1 MKPRTSR
8 AAKRDE
14 YTEQTGPGRLVRRR
28 RPYDCPTKGHSD
40 LEFRILGP
48 LEVIRGERVLPLG
61 SPKQRALLGILLV
74 HANEPIPRERL
85 IEELWG
91 DAAPRTVNS
100 VLSVYLSRLRRL
112 LADGTSERLLL
123 TQAAGYVLRVP
134 PEGLD
139 AHRFEA
145 LLEQGRREL
154 ASGEADRASMTLR
167 DALALWRGP
176 ALADHAF
183 EPFAQSEIARLEE
196 LRLTALEGRIEADL
210 ALGRQDSLVAEL
222 ETLVA
227 AHPYR
232 EGLRAQL
239 MLALYRSGR
248 QAEALETYRRAR
260 RTFSEELGI
269 EPGPRLQEIERAIL
283 RHDPSLEAP
292 GPEAPGAREE
302 QRIEAVSWRRRF
314 PTRWAIALG
323 AVLLVIAT
331 PLVVIARDSSSRSS
345 APVELVGDSVA
356 VIDPE
361 SDTIVGEIPVGG
373 RPTGPA
379 VGEGSVWVGNRDD
392 NTLLRIDPKSLDVVR
407 TIGLRVAPTDVRVG
421 AGSVW
426 VLSDWALLRVDPSIN
441 DVVDTVPLPRD
452 SAGQRRW
459 IDMEVGANAVFLSGR
474 HEAVIRIDSGATS
487 IASVRR
493 RPVSMIA
500 YGEDALWA
508 ITGYELDT
516 IERIDPKTNAVE
528 TIPLGRIGETSGWR
542 YRMAVGEGA
551 IWVLAPASLWR
562 IDSTTK
568 RFVGSVPLGHS
579 EEGSSV
585 ATGDGAVWV
594 ANPEGIL
601 LRVDPDSQ
609 SVAKTIPLGTLIY
622 PADAY
627 AAVAVGEGSVWVAV
641 TSFAS

>member
-1 MKPRTSR
+1 MSK
-8 AAKRDE
+8 
-14 YTEQTGPGRLVRRR
+14 
-28 RPYDCPTKGHSD
+28 
-40 LEFRILGP
+40 
-48 LEVIRGERVLPLG
+48 
-61 SPKQRALLGILLV
+61 
-74 HANEPIPRERL
+74 
-85 IEELWG
+85 
-91 DAAPRTVNS
+91 
-100 VLSVYLSRLRRL
+100 LRRL
-112 LADGTSERLLL
+112 LTHGTADQLLL

-134 PEGLD
+134 RESLD
-139 AHRFEA
+139 VRRFED
-145 LLEQGRREL
+145 LLEQGRREI
-154 ASGEADRASMTLR
+154 ANGEAERASLTLR

-176 ALADHAF
+176 ALADLAF
-183 EPFAQSEIARLEE
+183 EPFAQTEIARLEE
-196 LRLTALEGRIEADL
+196 LRLTAIESRIEADL
-210 ALGRQDSLVAEL
+210 VLGRDDALVAEL

-260 RTFSEELGI
+260 RVFSEELGI

-283 RHDPSLEAP
+283 RHDPSLVLR
-292 GPEAPGAREE
+292 GPEAPGARQE
-302 QRIEAVSWRRRF
+302 QRIEAVSSRRRF
-314 PTRWAIALG
+314 PMRWAIALG
-323 AVLLVIAT
+323 AVLVLVIAT

-361 SDTIVGEIPVGG
+361 SDIIVGEIPVGG

-392 NTLLRIDPKSLDVVR
+392 NTLWRIDPKSLDVMR
-407 TIGLRVAPTDVRVG
+407 TIGLGVAPTDVEVG

-426 VLSDWALLRVDPSIN
+426 VLSDWALIQVDPAIN
-441 DVVDTVPLPRD
+441 DVVDTVPLPRG
-452 SAGQRRW
+452 SGSGRW
-459 IDMEVGANAVFLSGR
+459 SHMEVGANAVFVCSCDGPPGP
-474 HEAVIRIDSGATS
+474 VIRINAAAKSVVT
-487 IASVRR
+487 VRR
-493 RPVSMIA
+493 SAVRMIA
-500 YGEDALWA
+500 YGERALWT
-508 ITGYELDT
+508 ITGYEFDT
-516 IERIDPKTNAVE
+516 IERIDPKTNAVA

-568 RFVGSVPLGHS
+568 RYLGSVPLGHS

-594 ANPEGIL
+594 AKPEGIL

-609 SVAKTIPLGTLIY
+609 TVTKTVPLGTLVY
-622 PADAY
+622 PAGPWDAL
-627 AAVAVGEGSVWVAV
+627 AVGEGSVWVAV

>member
-1 MKPRTSR
+1 
-8 AAKRDE
+8 
-14 YTEQTGPGRLVRRR
+14 
-28 RPYDCPTKGHSD
+28 
-40 LEFRILGP
+40 
-48 LEVIRGERVLPLG
+48 
-61 SPKQRALLGILLV
+61 V

-85 IEELWG
+85 IEDLWG
-91 DAAPRTVNS
+91 DAAPKTVNS
-100 VLSVYLSRLRRL
+100 VLNVYLSRLRRL
-112 LADGTSERLLL
+112 LADGTGKQLLV
-123 TQAAGYVLRVP
+123 TQAAGYVLSVR

-139 AHRFEA
+139 ARRFES
-145 LLEQGRREL
+145 LLERGRREL
-154 ASGEADRASMTLR
+154 ASSEAERASATLR
-167 DALALWRGP
+167 NALALWRGA
-176 ALADHAF
+176 ALADLAF
-183 EPFAQSEIARLEE
+183 ESFAQPEIARLEE
-196 LRLTALEGRIEADL
+196 LRLTALETRIEADL
-210 ALGRQDSLVAEL
+210 ALVRHDSLVAEL

-260 RTFSEELGI
+260 RAFSEELGI
-269 EPGPRLQEIERAIL
+269 EPGHRLQELEGAIL
-283 RHDPSLEAP
+283 RHDSSLETPRPVGLRTRA
-292 GPEAPGAREE
+292 EE
-302 QRIEAVSWRRRF
+302 STEMVRQQRRF
-314 PTRWAIALG
+314 PARRTLALATALVLAIA
-323 AVLLVIAT
+323 AALVAA
-331 PLVVIARDSSSRSS
+331 ARDPSGG
-345 APVELVGDSVA
+345 APAPLELVGDSVA
-356 VIDPE
+356 VIDPGT
-361 SDTIVGEIPVGG
+361 DTIVGEIPVGG

-392 NTLLRIDPKSLDVVR
+392 NTLLRIDPRSLDLVR
-407 TIGLRVAPTDVRVG
+407 TIGLGVAPTDVEVG

-426 VLSDWALLRVDPSIN
+426 VLSDWALIRVDPAIN
-441 DVVDTVPLPRD
+441 DVVDTVPLPRG
-452 SAGQRRW
+452 SGPGRW
-459 IDMEVGANAVFLSGR
+459 SHMEVGANAVFVCSCDGPPGP
-474 HEAVIRIDSGATS
+474 VIRINAAATS
-487 IASVRR
+487 VGTVRR
-493 RPVSMIA
+493 SAVRMIA
-500 YGEDALWA
+500 YGEGALWA
-508 ITGYELDT
+508 ITGYEFDT

-568 RFVGSVPLGHS
+568 RFVASVPLGHS

-594 ANPEGIL
+594 AKPEGIL

-622 PADAY
+622 PADPD
-627 AAVAVGEGSVWVAV
+627 AALAVGEGSVWVAV

>member
-1 MKPRTSR
+1 M
-8 AAKRDE
+8 
-14 YTEQTGPGRLVRRR
+14 
-28 RPYDCPTKGHSD
+28 
-40 LEFRILGP
+40 
-48 LEVIRGERVLPLG
+48 
-61 SPKQRALLGILLV
+61 
-74 HANEPIPRERL
+74 HANEPVPRERL
-85 IEELWG
+85 IEDLWG
-91 DAAPRTVNS
+91 DAAPKTVNAA
-100 VLSVYLSRLRRL
+100 LSVYLSRLRRL
-112 LADGTSERLLL
+112 LVDGTGEQLLL
-123 TQAAGYVLRVP
+123 TQAAGYVLQVP
-134 PEGLD
+134 PDKLD
-139 AHRFEA
+139 VHRFKA
-145 LLEQGRREL
+145 LLELGRRER
-154 ASGEADRASMTLR
+154 AGGDAERASATLR
-167 DALALWRGP
+167 ETLALWRGP
-176 ALADHAF
+176 PLADLAL

-196 LRLTALEGRIEADL
+196 LRLAALETRIEADL
-210 ALGRQDSLVAEL
+210 ALGRQDSLVPEL

-269 EPGPRLQEIERAIL
+269 EPGPRLRELEGAIL
-283 RHDPSLEAP
+283 RHDSSLETPRPVGLRTRAEESIEMVRQQRRLP
-292 GPEAPGAREE
+292 AR
-302 QRIEAVSWRRRF
+302 RTLALATALVL
-314 PTRWAIALG
+314 AIA
-323 AVLLVIAT
+323 AALVSA
-331 PLVVIARDSSSRSS
+331 ARDPSGGAP

-356 VIDPE
+356 VIDPGT
-361 SDTIVGEIPVGG
+361 DTIVGEIPVGG
-373 RPTGPA
+373 KPTGPA

-392 NTLLRIDPKSLDVVR
+392 NTLLRIDPRSLDVVR
-407 TIGLRVAPTDVRVG
+407 TIGLGVAPTDVGVG

-452 SAGQRRW
+452 SGWRW
-459 IDMEVGANAVFLSGR
+459 SDMEVGANAVFLSGR
-474 HEAVIRIDSGATS
+474 AAAVIRIDSGATS

-493 RPVSMIA
+493 RPVWMIA

-551 IWVLAPASLWR
+551 IWVLAPVSLWR

-585 ATGDGAVWV
+585 ATGYGAVWV

-622 PADAY
+622 PADPYDAL
-627 AAVAVGEGSVWVAV
+627 AVGEGSVWVAV